1 MKDHPLYP
9 FITHSLFEL
18 EPLTGIRQLY
28 FLSQDPEGEKK
39 IDVLVRGI
47 LHTCDQFPYIPDE
60 AKKKI
65 IRERMIEDQDFDAFN
80 SRTVYKWLNSAKEVY
95 WAKKAEERTETTYE
109 PLSPETEKMIAE
121 HLKSLEAQL
130 RAEKR
135 VAISGAK
142 LKEEMSKITQED
154 EERRNGSNL
163 AKFQT
168 SEIEAE
174 KKALHAQW
182 IKENYD
188 VITGKPLETWM
199 PEDEWIALNL

>member
-1 MKDHPLYP
+1 MKDHKLYE
-9 FITHSLFEL
+9 FITHCLFEL

-28 FLSQDPEGEKK
+28 FLSQDAEGKAK
-39 IDVLVRGI
+39 IEVLIRGI

-60 AKKKI
+60 AKKKV
-65 IRERMIEDQDFDAFN
+65 IRERMIEDQDYDALN

-95 WAKKAEERTETTYE
+95 WAKKAEERQETVYE
-109 PLSPETEKMIAE
+109 PLSPETEEMIAQ
-121 HLKSLEAQL
+121 HLKSLENAL
-130 RAEKR
+130 RNEKR
-135 VAISGAK
+135 VAISGTR
-142 LKEEMSKITQED
+142 LKEEISKIQAED
-154 EERRNGSNL
+154 EERQMGTDL

-188 VITGKPLETWM
+188 TITGKPLPNWM

>member
-1 MKDHPLYP
+1 MKDHPLYE
-9 FITHSLFEL
+9 FITHSFFEL

-28 FLSQDPEGEKK
+28 FLSQDPEGKAK
-39 IDVLVRGI
+39 IEVLIRGI

-65 IRERMIEDQDFDAFN
+65 IRDKMVEDQDFDAFN
-80 SRTVYKWLNSAKEVY
+80 SRTVYKWLNSSKDVY
-95 WAKKAEERTETTYE
+95 WAKKAEERTEIVYE
-109 PLSPETEKMIAE
+109 KLSPETEEMIAK
-121 HLKSLEAQL
+121 HLKALEMQL

-135 VAISGAK
+135 APITGKK
-142 LKEEMSKITQED
+142 LKDEMEKIKSED
-154 EERRNGSNL
+154 EERQSGVDY

-188 VITGKPLETWM
+188 IITGKPLPHWM